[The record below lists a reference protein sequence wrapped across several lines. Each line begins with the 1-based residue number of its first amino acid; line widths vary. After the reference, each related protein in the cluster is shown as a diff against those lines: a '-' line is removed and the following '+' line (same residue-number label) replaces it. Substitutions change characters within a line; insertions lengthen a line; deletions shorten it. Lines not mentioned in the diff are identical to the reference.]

1 MGTQVK
7 FKKGTKSK
15 IDAKPISDGAL
26 YVSTDTN
33 ELFVDS
39 GTRRISIGGAQGTFA
54 GAATSGGPALKVA
67 GTESNDNADKHIWF
81 SGTDEESRGYD
92 SGLTYNPSK
101 KLVKSNNVSISKS
114 VSCDVANGL
123 YYIKPKGTTSLDIPS
138 VTSASTMVRIVLPS
152 RSNNDLIH
160 FKIRFIGYANDG
172 GETSTRCENLV
183 YEFTGCEYFGLDRA
197 NNWGLCKPLVWGDGT
212 VLDSLQMIATA
223 TDQRTILF
231 FNNSSG
237 NWWPHTLVMIEDF
250 AVLSNEAEPDYS
262 AWENGNFS
270 MELSTEVISKPQA
283 TISFSR
289 QMSGRADRAQKLC
302 TEDGQLYT
310 LGSMYQPVYFYDGAP
325 LRCMYTLG
333 ADVPYDAKFTDTTY
347 ELATAQRP
355 GLLDSSDKS
364 KLDGITNITNT
375 EIDTIFNNVFNS

>member
-26 YVSTDTN
+26 YVSTDTK

-39 GTRRISIGGAQGTFA
+39 GTQRISIGGAQGTFA
-54 GAATSGGPALKVA
+54 GATTSGGPALKVV
-67 GTESNDNADKHIWF
+67 GTENTDNTDKHIWF
-81 SGTDEESRGYD
+81 SGTEEESRGYD

-101 KLVKSNNVSISKS
+101 KLVKSGNVSISKS

-138 VTSASTMVRIVLPS
+138 FTSGSTMVRIVLPS

-160 FKIRFIGYANDG
+160 FKIRFIGYTNDG

-183 YEFTGCEYFGLDRA
+183 YEFTGCEYFPLEHA
-197 NNWGLCKPLVWGDGT
+197 NNWGLCMPFMWGDGT
-212 VLDSLQMIATA
+212 VLNSLQMIATA
-223 TDQRTILF
+223 TDQNTILF
-231 FNNSSG
+231 FTNSSG

-250 AVLSNEAEPDYS
+250 AVLSNETEPDYS

-270 MELSTEVISKPQA
+270 MELSTETISNPQA
-283 TISFSR
+283 TITFPR
-289 QMSGRADRAQKLC
+289 QMSDRARKLC
-302 TEDGQLYT
+302 NKYGYAYNI
-310 LGSMYQPVYFYDGAP
+310 GSSYQPVYFSEGIP
-325 LRCMYTLG
+325 TMCMYKLE
-333 ADVPYDAKFTDTTY
+333 ANVPSDAKFTDTTY
-347 ELATAQRP
+347 GLATAQHP

-364 KLDGITNITNT
+364 KLDGITNITDT